1 MPPIDTLELPR
12 SFSDFRARM
21 EKPGVLVIEFARPEK
36 LNALTVSGKRDLI
49 ELCAQIN
56 MSPSI
61 RVVIFTGA
69 GRAFCAGDDIGGTAD
84 QRDNALAP
92 DINHDYSTP
101 SATYNYLRTL
111 TQPLIQSVR
120 DLDRVT
126 IAAINGAAVQLG
138 LSIALSC
145 DFRVAATGAKLG
157 YGTLRFAM
165 QPDEGGH
172 YLLVQHVG
180 LARALEIILRN
191 RFLDAD
197 EAMSK
202 GLVNAT
208 SEPDKLMLAATALAE
223 ELAEGP
229 QVAMRML
236 KRALYRAADSNLV
249 EAMEDIALRTSITN
263 FNCDTREGLEA
274 FRSGRRPRYNQG
286 LNDSDADE

>member
-1 MPPIDTLELPR
+1 MSANDTLQLPGI
-12 SFSDFRARM
+12 FSGFSARL
-21 EKPGVLVIEFARPEK
+21 EEPGILVVKFDRPEK

-69 GRAFCAGDDIGGTAD
+69 GRAFCAGDDIGSGAEPHE
-84 QRDNALAP
+84 NKLAP
-92 DINHDYSTP
+92 DIGHDYSTP

-111 TQPLIQSVR
+111 TQPLIQAVR

-126 IAAINGAAVQLG
+126 IAAINGPAVQLG

-145 DFRVAATGAKLG
+145 DFRVASTAASLG
-157 YGTLRFAM
+157 YATLRFAM

-180 LARALEIILRN
+180 LAKALDIILKN
-191 RFLDAD
+191 RFLDAE
-197 EAMSK
+197 EALLN
-202 GLVNAT
+202 GLVNDVTEPDELMGAAT
-208 SEPDKLMLAATALAE
+208 SLAA
-223 ELAEGP
+223 ELADGP

-236 KRALYRAADSNLV
+236 KRALYRAADSNLP
-249 EAMEDIALRTSITN
+249 EAMEDIALRTAISN
-263 FNCDTREGLEA
+263 FHSDTREGLEA
-274 FRSGRRPRYNQG
+274 FRANRSPRYNQDG
-286 LNDSDADE
+286 QPGDDVE